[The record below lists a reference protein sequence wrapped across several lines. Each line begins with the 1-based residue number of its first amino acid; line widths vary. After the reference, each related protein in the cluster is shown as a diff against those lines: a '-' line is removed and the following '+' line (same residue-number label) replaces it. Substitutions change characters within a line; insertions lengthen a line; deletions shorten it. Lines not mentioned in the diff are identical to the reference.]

1 MDDTRSRESGLQRH
15 PHVPKLRW
23 ARIDIRRHQR
33 ECDRS
38 ESGCRGRLRGH
49 SFLRSGDDGDG
60 HQQGHLDDS
69 ESSSLQLQQCGRRGA
84 MGTDIHKCRY
94 QAKRCRSV
102 GADRPSCSEHHPAGH
117 PVKRSFAAA
126 GGAPSMNIREML
138 EKIEFD
144 TLAPRAAKSAETR
157 GRDRAEPEDDLRP
170 SYQRDRD
177 RIIHSK
183 AFRRLKHKT
192 QVFLAPEGDHY
203 RTRLTHVLEVTQIGR
218 TIAKSLRL
226 NEVLTEAI
234 GLGHDLGHSAFG
246 PAGEA
251 ALNKLV
257 KGGFDHYRQSVRVV
271 EVLEN
276 DGRGLNLTIEVRD
289 GILKHSKGEKG
300 ELLRRRPKSRAL
312 TLEGDIVR
320 ISDIIAYV
328 NHDIDDGV
336 RAGIIAA
343 DDIPK
348 DIRETLGAT
357 GSDRID
363 RMVRDVIAAT
373 LSCDYEAISMS
384 PEVYESLEALR
395 TFMFQNLYLTPA
407 VRSEFEK
414 AQGVLTTLFEYVT
427 SHPQEFFSDKSEEPV
442 ERLAIDFIAGMTDRY
457 AINLYER
464 LFVPKARV

>member
-1 MDDTRSRESGLQRH
+1 
-15 PHVPKLRW
+15 
-23 ARIDIRRHQR
+23 
-33 ECDRS
+33 
-38 ESGCRGRLRGH
+38 
-49 SFLRSGDDGDG
+49 
-60 HQQGHLDDS
+60 
-69 ESSSLQLQQCGRRGA
+69 
-84 MGTDIHKCRY
+84 
-94 QAKRCRSV
+94 
-102 GADRPSCSEHHPAGH
+102 
-117 PVKRSFAAA
+117 
-126 GGAPSMNIREML
+126 ML
-138 EKIEFD
+138 ENIERD
-144 TLAPRAAKSAETR
+144 TLVARAARSAETR
-157 GRDRAEPEDDLRP
+157 GRDREEAEDDIRP

-177 RIIHSK
+177 RIIHCK

-203 RTRLTHVLEVTQIGR
+203 RTRLTHVLEVTQIAR

-246 PAGEA
+246 HAGEA

-328 NHDIDDGV
+328 NHDIDDGI
-336 RAGIIAA
+336 RAGVLTE

-348 DIRETLGAT
+348 DIRKALGNK
-357 GSDRID
+357 GGDRID
-363 RMVRDVIAAT
+363 RMVRDVIDSTQA
-373 LSCDYEAISMS
+373 CDYEQISMS
-384 PEVYESLEALR
+384 AEVLEALEELR
-395 TFMFQNLYLTPA
+395 TYMFQNMYLTPT
-407 VRSEFEK
+407 VRGEFVK
-414 AQGVLTTLFEYVT
+414 AQRTLTALFEHVIAHPEEFLDT
-427 SHPQEFFSDKSEEPV
+427 SRDEPV

-464 LFVPKARV
+464 LFVPRAWV

>member
-1 MDDTRSRESGLQRH
+1 MRRAASARIGHVRDEVLVRAAAVSRSRDR
-15 PHVPKLRW
+15 PH
-23 ARIDIRRHQR
+23 A
-33 ECDRS
+33 
-38 ESGCRGRLRGH
+38 GRTH
-49 SFLRSGDDGDG
+49 
-60 HQQGHLDDS
+60 H
-69 ESSSLQLQQCGRRGA
+69 RRGA
-84 MGTDIHKCRY
+84 GTRLCAHAAGYSSRN
-94 QAKRCRSV
+94 ARSR
-102 GADRPSCSEHHPAGH
+102 GA
-117 PVKRSFAAA
+117 VSFA
-126 GGAPSMNIREML
+126 GICGDSTVSLQPDSGNEVHGIGSAPMNIRETL
-138 EKIEFD
+138 EKIEND
-144 TLAPRAAKSAETR
+144 TLVPRAARSAETR
-157 GRDRAEPEDDLRP
+157 GRDRPEPEDDLRP

-177 RIIHSK
+177 RIIHCK

-203 RTRLTHVLEVTQIGR
+203 RTRLTHVLEVTQIAR

-246 PAGEA
+246 HAGEA

-271 EVLEN
+271 EKLEN
-276 DGRGLNLTIEVRD
+276 DGRGLNLTVEVRD

-328 NHDIDDGV
+328 NHDIDDGI
-336 RAGIIAA
+336 RAGIISS
-343 DDIPK
+343 DEIPL
-348 DIRETLGAT
+348 DIRKTLGKT

-395 TFMFQNLYLTPA
+395 TFMFENMYLSPT
-407 VRSEFEK
+407 VRNEFEK
-414 AQGVLTTLFEYVT
+414 AQMMLIALFEYIT
-427 SHPQEFFSDKSEEPV
+427 AHPGEFFDGTSDEPV
-442 ERLAIDFIAGMTDRY
+442 DRLALDFVAGMTDRY
-457 AINLYER
+457 AIN
-464 LFVPKARV
+464 

>member
-1 MDDTRSRESGLQRH
+1 
-15 PHVPKLRW
+15 
-23 ARIDIRRHQR
+23 
-33 ECDRS
+33 
-38 ESGCRGRLRGH
+38 
-49 SFLRSGDDGDG
+49 
-60 HQQGHLDDS
+60 
-69 ESSSLQLQQCGRRGA
+69 
-84 MGTDIHKCRY
+84 
-94 QAKRCRSV
+94 
-102 GADRPSCSEHHPAGH
+102 
-117 PVKRSFAAA
+117 
-126 GGAPSMNIREML
+126 ML
-138 EKIEFD
+138 ENIERD
-144 TLAPRAAKSAETR
+144 TLVPRAARSAETR
-157 GRDRAEPEDDLRP
+157 GRDREEAEDDIRP

-177 RIIHSK
+177 RIIHCK

-203 RTRLTHVLEVTQIGR
+203 RTRLTHVLEVTQIAR

-246 PAGEA
+246 HAGEA

-328 NHDIDDGV
+328 NHDIDDGI
-336 RAGIIAA
+336 RAGVLTE
-343 DDIPK
+343 DDIPS
-348 DIRETLGAT
+348 DIRKALGNN
-357 GSDRID
+357 GGDRID
-363 RMVRDVIAAT
+363 RMVRDVIDST
-373 LSCDYEAISMS
+373 LALDYAQISMS
-384 PEVYESLEALR
+384 AEVLGALEELR
-395 TFMFQNLYLTPA
+395 TYMFQNMYLTPT
-407 VRSEFEK
+407 VRGEFVK
-414 AQGVLTTLFEYVT
+414 AQRTLTALFEHVIAN
-427 SHPQEFFSDKSEEPV
+427 PGEFLDLSRDESV

-464 LFVPKARV
+464 LFVPRAWV

>member
-1 MDDTRSRESGLQRH
+1 MT
-15 PHVPKLRW
+15 
-23 ARIDIRRHQR
+23 
-33 ECDRS
+33 
-38 ESGCRGRLRGH
+38 
-49 SFLRSGDDGDG
+49 
-60 HQQGHLDDS
+60 
-69 ESSSLQLQQCGRRGA
+69 
-84 MGTDIHKCRY
+84 
-94 QAKRCRSV
+94 
-102 GADRPSCSEHHPAGH
+102 
-117 PVKRSFAAA
+117 
-126 GGAPSMNIREML
+126 IRETL
-138 EKIEFD
+138 EQIEFQ
-144 TLAPRAAKSAETR
+144 TMVPRAAKSAETR
-157 GRDRAEPEDDLRP
+157 GRDREEPEDDLRP

-177 RIIHSK
+177 RIVHSK

-246 PAGEA
+246 HAGEA

-300 ELLRRRPKSRAL
+300 ELLRKRPKSRAL

-328 NHDIDDGV
+328 NHDIDDGI
-336 RAGIIAA
+336 RAGVLNEN
-343 DDIPK
+343 DIPK
-348 DIRETLGAT
+348 KIRTTLGRT
-357 GSDRID
+357 GGERID

-373 LSCDYEAISMS
+373 IECDYEAIRMS
-384 PEVYESLEALR
+384 ADVLGALEELR
-395 TFMFQNLYLTPA
+395 THMFQNMYLIPS
-407 VRSEFEK
+407 VRNEFEK
-414 AQGVLTTLFEYVT
+414 AQRMLIALFEHVT
-427 SHPQEFFSDKSEEPV
+427 KNPDGYLDLKSDEPV

-464 LFVPKARV
+464 LFVPRAWV

>member
-1 MDDTRSRESGLQRH
+1 MT
-15 PHVPKLRW
+15 
-23 ARIDIRRHQR
+23 
-33 ECDRS
+33 
-38 ESGCRGRLRGH
+38 
-49 SFLRSGDDGDG
+49 
-60 HQQGHLDDS
+60 
-69 ESSSLQLQQCGRRGA
+69 
-84 MGTDIHKCRY
+84 T
-94 QAKRCRSV
+94 
-102 GADRPSCSEHHPAGH
+102 
-117 PVKRSFAAA
+117 
-126 GGAPSMNIREML
+126 IREML
-138 EKIEFD
+138 ENIERD
-144 TLAPRAAKSAETR
+144 TLVARAARSAETR

-177 RIIHSK
+177 RIVHCK

-246 PAGEA
+246 HAGEA

-300 ELLRRRPKSRAL
+300 ELLRSRPKSRAL

-328 NHDIDDGV
+328 NHDIDDGI
-336 RAGIIAA
+336 RAGVLAE

-348 DIRETLGAT
+348 EIRSTLGAT
-357 GSDRID
+357 GNERID
-363 RMVRDVIAAT
+363 RMVRDVINST
-373 LSCDYEAISMS
+373 LASGFELIAMT
-384 PEVYESLEALR
+384 PEVIGALEELR
-395 TFMFQNLYLTPA
+395 TYMFQNMYLTPT
-407 VRSEFEK
+407 VRNEFEK
-414 AQGVLTTLFEYVT
+414 AQRTLTALFEHVT
-427 SHPQEFFSDKSEEPV
+427 KHPEDFLNVASEEPV

-457 AINLYER
+457 AINLFER
-464 LFVPKARV
+464 LFVPRAWV

>member
-1 MDDTRSRESGLQRH
+1 
-15 PHVPKLRW
+15 
-23 ARIDIRRHQR
+23 
-33 ECDRS
+33 
-38 ESGCRGRLRGH
+38 
-49 SFLRSGDDGDG
+49 
-60 HQQGHLDDS
+60 
-69 ESSSLQLQQCGRRGA
+69 
-84 MGTDIHKCRY
+84 
-94 QAKRCRSV
+94 
-102 GADRPSCSEHHPAGH
+102 
-117 PVKRSFAAA
+117 
-126 GGAPSMNIREML
+126 MNIRETL
-138 EKIEFD
+138 EKIEFE
-144 TLAPRAAKSAETR
+144 TLAPRAAKSADTR
-157 GRDRAEPEDDLRP
+157 GRDRHEPEDDLRP

-177 RIIHSK
+177 RIIHCK

-203 RTRLTHVLEVTQIGR
+203 RTRLTHVLEVTQIAR

-246 PAGEA
+246 HAGEA

-300 ELLRRRPKSRAL
+300 ELLRRRPKSRAF

-328 NHDIDDGV
+328 NHDIDDGI
-336 RAGIIAA
+336 RAGLLKEN
-343 DDIPK
+343 DIPK
-348 DIRETLGAT
+348 EIRTTLGRT
-357 GSDRID
+357 GSHRID
-363 RMVRDVIAAT
+363 RMVRDVIGAT
-373 LSCDYEAISMS
+373 LACDYDAIMMR
-384 PEVYESLEALR
+384 PEILQALEELR
-395 TFMFQNLYLTPA
+395 TFMFAHLYLTPA
-407 VRSEFEK
+407 VRTEFEK
-414 AQGVLTTLFEYVT
+414 AQSVLTALFEYVT
-427 SHPQEFFSDKSEEPV
+427 THPEEFFGEKNTEPI

>member
-1 MDDTRSRESGLQRH
+1 
-15 PHVPKLRW
+15 
-23 ARIDIRRHQR
+23 
-33 ECDRS
+33 
-38 ESGCRGRLRGH
+38 
-49 SFLRSGDDGDG
+49 
-60 HQQGHLDDS
+60 
-69 ESSSLQLQQCGRRGA
+69 
-84 MGTDIHKCRY
+84 
-94 QAKRCRSV
+94 
-102 GADRPSCSEHHPAGH
+102 
-117 PVKRSFAAA
+117 
-126 GGAPSMNIREML
+126 MNIREML
-138 EKIEFD
+138 EKIEYD
-144 TLAPRAAKSAETR
+144 TLVPRAAKSADTR
-157 GRDRAEPEDDLRP
+157 GRDRKEPEDDLRP

-203 RTRLTHVLEVTQIGR
+203 RTRLTHVLEVTQIAR

-246 PAGEA
+246 HAGEA

-271 EVLEN
+271 ERLEN

-300 ELLRRRPKSRAL
+300 ELLRTRPKSRAL
-312 TLEGDIVR
+312 TLEGDIIR

-328 NHDIDDGV
+328 NHDIDDGI
-336 RAGIIAA
+336 RAGLLSEN
-343 DDIPK
+343 DVPK
-348 DIRETLGAT
+348 HIRTTLGKSSSA
-357 GSDRID
+357 RID
-363 RMVRDVIAAT
+363 RMVRDVVNAT
-373 LSCDYEAISMS
+373 LACDYEAIMMS
-384 PEVYESLEALR
+384 PEILEALEELR
-395 TFMFQNLYLTPA
+395 TFMFANLYLTPD

-414 AQGVLTTLFEYVT
+414 AQRVLTALFEYVT
-427 SHPQEFFSDKSEEPV
+427 AHPQEFFGAKNEEPV